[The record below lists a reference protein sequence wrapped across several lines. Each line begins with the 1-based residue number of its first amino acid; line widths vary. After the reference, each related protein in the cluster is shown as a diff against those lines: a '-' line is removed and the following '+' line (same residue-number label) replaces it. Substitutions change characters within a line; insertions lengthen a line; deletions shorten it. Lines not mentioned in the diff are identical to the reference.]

1 MKADRLFF
9 ARAPLP
15 SPVACLVTG
24 LVTCLVACSTAWA
37 QPDIQKIDQNSLQRP
52 PLLPDTLQTAQQNGA
67 RPEARFER
75 LHSEDSGSSIDE
87 VRIGG
92 ETRSLTVQPKY
103 DVPAYEIRPTD
114 GTRRAQSSADAGSPR
129 VWNLLRF

>member
-1 MKADRLFF
+1 MCFV
-9 ARAPLP
+9 RAPWPGL
-15 SPVACLVTG
+15 VAG
-24 LVTCLVACSTAWA
+24 MVTCLFACSTAWA

-52 PLLPDTLQTAQQNGA
+52 PLLRDTLPIPEQPNA

-75 LHSEDSGSSIDE
+75 LQSEDSGSSIDE
-87 VRIGG
+87 VRVGG

-103 DVPAYEIRPTD
+103 DVPAYEIRPSD
-114 GTRRAQSSADAGSPR
+114 GTRRVQTSADAGSPR

>member
-1 MKADRLFF
+1 MCFVQ
-9 ARAPLP
+9 APWPGL
-15 SPVACLVTG
+15 VAG
-24 LVTCLVACSTAWA
+24 MVTCLFACSTAWA

-52 PLLPDTLQTAQQNGA
+52 PLLRDTLPIPEQPNA

-75 LHSEDSGSSIDE
+75 LQSEDSGSSIDE
-87 VRIGG
+87 VRVGG

-103 DVPAYEIRPTD
+103 AVPAYEIRPSD